1 MWLALADLLASLG
14 VFVRSMLWISNQTL
28 IPTVG
33 NDTSLIFCFA
43 TSVSIFVIINSF
55 LIFFYMINEILLK
68 LLN

>member
-28 IPTVG
+28 IPTFG

-43 TSVSIFVIINSF
+43 TSVSIFVIF
-55 LIFFYMINEILLK
+55 YPLMFFVFIYNFLLK
-68 LLN
+68 

>member
-43 TSVSIFVIINSF
+43 TSVSSIFVIINPF
-55 LIFFYMINEILLK
+55 LIFFLNEMK
-68 LLN
+68 FY